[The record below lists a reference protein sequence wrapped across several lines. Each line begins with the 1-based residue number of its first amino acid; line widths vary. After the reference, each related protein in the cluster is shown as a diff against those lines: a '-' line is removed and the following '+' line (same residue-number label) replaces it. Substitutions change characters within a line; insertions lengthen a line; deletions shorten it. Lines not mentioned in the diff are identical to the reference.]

1 MSLSREARGLVD
13 AARREAGGPNP
24 DQRSRMRRVVMAAVS
39 TGAVAGATATTG
51 TAAAAIA
58 TGSSL
63 GLVGKVG
70 IGLAMIG
77 LAGGGAVWVSQRGD
91 APAPAV
97 SVAVTSAMA
106 IPIVSARSA
115 SPAPEMPREAIAIV
129 SASASTTP
137 RAEPQR
143 VAPAANDDLAEELG
157 FLRSAR
163 SALGAG
169 NSSEALASLDQ
180 YVARFPNGKLGFEQR
195 ALRAMALCK
204 AGRMEEGRALSGA
217 IAEASPGS
225 PLSERV
231 AAACE

>member
-24 DQRSRMRRVVMAAVS
+24 EQRTRMRRAVMAAVS
-39 TGAVAGATATTG
+39 AGAIGGATATSG

-58 TGSSL
+58 TSSGL
-63 GLVGKVG
+63 GVIGKVG
-70 IGLAMIG
+70 IGLAVIG
-77 LAGGGAVWVSQRGD
+77 VFGGSAVWVSQRNE
-91 APAPAV
+91 APSPVASVAVSSVVALPATSAESTSAVPELPPAV
-97 SVAVTSAMA
+97 VAVTSA
-106 IPIVSARSA
+106 
-115 SPAPEMPREAIAIV
+115 
-129 SASASTTP
+129 SASAMV
-137 RAEPQR
+137 RAEPQQ
-143 VAPAANDDLAEELG
+143 VAPEANDDLAEELG
-157 FLRSAR
+157 LLKSAR

-169 NSSEALASLDQ
+169 NASEALASLDQ
-180 YVARFPNGKLGFEQR
+180 YVARFPKGKLGFEQR

-204 AGRMEEGRALSGA
+204 AGRTDEGRAISAA